1 MKMQITI
8 WLRSGQVLT
17 RDLPFIPGV
26 EITEEDIQEV
36 KDGVA
41 NLIDIP
47 IKKDARGVVNLD
59 GLAVNIRSI
68 EAYKLEAVE

>member
-17 RDLPFIPGV
+17 RDLPFIPDV

-59 GLAVNIRSI
+59 GLVVNIRSI
-68 EAYKLEAVE
+68 EAYTLEAVE

>member
-1 MKMQITI
+1 MKMRITI

-17 RDLPFIPGV
+17 RDLPFISGV

-41 NLIDIP
+41 KLVDIP
-47 IKKDARGVVNLD
+47 IKKDARGVVNFD
-59 GLAVNIRSI
+59 GLVVNIRSI
-68 EAYKLEAVE
+68 EAYTLEAVE

>member
-1 MKMQITI
+1 MKMRFTV

-17 RDLPFIPGV
+17 RDLPFISGV

-47 IKKDARGVVNLD
+47 IKKDVRGVVNLD
-59 GLAVNIRSI
+59 GLVVNIRSI
-68 EAYKLEAVE
+68 EAYTLEAVE

>member
-41 NLIDIP
+41 KLVDIP
-47 IKKDARGVVNLD
+47 IQKDARGVVNFD
-59 GLAVNIRSI
+59 GLVVNIRSI
-68 EAYKLEAVE
+68 EAYTLEAVE

>member
-1 MKMQITI
+1 MKMRITI

-17 RDLPFIPGV
+17 RDLPFISGV

-41 NLIDIP
+41 KLVDIQ
-47 IKKDARGVVNLD
+47 IQKDARGVVNFD
-59 GLAVNIRSI
+59 GLVVNIRSI
-68 EAYKLEAVE
+68 EAYTLEAVE

>member
-1 MKMQITI
+1 MKMRITI

-17 RDLPFIPGV
+17 RDLPIISEE
-26 EITEEDIQEV
+26 EITEKDIQKV
-36 KDGVA
+36 KDEIA
-41 NLIDIP
+41 NLIDIS

-59 GLAVNIRSI
+59 GLVVNIRSI

>member
-1 MKMQITI
+1 MKMRFTV
-8 WLRSGQVLT
+8 WLRSGHILT
-17 RDLPFIPGV
+17 RDLPIISEE
-26 EITEEDIQEV
+26 EITEKDIQEL

-47 IKKDARGVVNLD
+47 IKKDVRGVVNLD
-59 GLAVNIRSI
+59 GLVVNIRSI

>member
-17 RDLPFIPGV
+17 RDLPFIPGE

-36 KDGVA
+36 KDVVA
-41 NLIDIP
+41 KLVDIP
-47 IKKDARGVVNLD
+47 IQKDLRGVVNFG
-59 GLAVNIRSI
+59 GLVVNIRSI
-68 EAYKLEAVE
+68 EAYTLEAVE

>member
-1 MKMQITI
+1 MKMRITI

-17 RDLPFIPGV
+17 RDLPFISEE

-41 NLIDIP
+41 KLVDIP
-47 IKKDARGVVNLD
+47 IQKHARGGVNFD
-59 GLAVNIRSI
+59 GLVVNIRSI
-68 EAYKLEAVE
+68 EAYTLEAVE

>member
-1 MKMQITI
+1 MKMRITI

-17 RDLPFIPGV
+17 RDLPFISGV

-59 GLAVNIRSI
+59 GLVVNIRSI

>member
-1 MKMQITI
+1 MKMRITI

-17 RDLPFIPGV
+17 RDLPFISGV

-41 NLIDIP
+41 KLVDIP
-47 IKKDARGVVNLD
+47 IQKDARGVVNFD
-59 GLAVNIRSI
+59 GLVVNIHSI
-68 EAYKLEAVE
+68 EAYTLEVVE

>member
-1 MKMQITI
+1 MKMRITI

-17 RDLPFIPGV
+17 RDLPFISGV

-59 GLAVNIRSI
+59 GLVVNIRSI
-68 EAYKLEAVE
+68 EAYTLEAVE